1 MIARRQ
7 LGQGGPRVGAVALGT
22 MNFQGTYGA
31 ADAAESQRVIDA
43 CIDIGIDHIDTSDVY
58 GAGGAEEMLAP
69 VLARHR
75 GRVTIASKAGIT
87 RNPDHPF
94 DNSPAYLRAA
104 LERSLRRMGVERI
117 DLYYL
122 HRREAARPVE
132 EAMETLMRLRDE
144 GKIGAIGLSEV
155 APSTLERA
163 CAIGPV
169 AAVQSEYSL
178 WSRQVELGMVDA
190 CARHGAALVAFSPVG
205 RGAFADVPPDP
216 AGFAPGDLRAG
227 MPRFQADTWA
237 RNLPRLRAF
246 ADWARDQGES
256 PAAVAIAWVLSRAP
270 HVIALP
276 GSRSLEHWRQIARGA
291 GLSLSADQLARIDA
305 ILPAGWAHGAR
316 YGTAMAQGPEGWA

>member
-1 MIARRQ
+1 MERRQ
-7 LGQGGPRVGAVALGT
+7 LGQGGPMVGAVALGT
-22 MNFQGTYGA
+22 MNFMGTYGA
-31 ADAAESQRVIDA
+31 ADPPDSLSVIEA
-43 CIDIGIDHIDTSDVY
+43 CIEMGIDHIDTSDVY
-58 GAGGAEEMLAP
+58 GAGGAETLLAP

-104 LERSLRRMGVERI
+104 LEGSLRRMGVERI

-132 EAMETLMRLRDE
+132 EAMEALMRLRDE

-163 CAIGPV
+163 CAVGPV

-178 WSRQVELGMVDA
+178 WSRQVELGMTDA
-190 CARHGAALVAFSPVG
+190 CARHGAALVAFSPLG
-205 RGAFADVPPDP
+205 RGVFGAAPPDP
-216 AGFAPGDLRAG
+216 AGFAPGDLRIT
-227 MPRFQADTWA
+227 MPRFQPENWA

-246 ADWARDQGES
+246 ADWARDRGEC
-256 PAAVAIAWVLSRAP
+256 PAAVAIAWVLSRAT

-276 GSRSLEHWRQIARGA
+276 GSRSLDHWRQIARGA
-291 GLSLSADQLARIDA
+291 ALRLDAAALDQIDRL
-305 ILPAGWAHGAR
+305 LPAGWAHGPR
-316 YGTAMAQGPEGWA
+316 YGQAMALGPEGWS

>member
-1 MIARRQ
+1 MIPRRQ
-7 LGQGGPRVGAVALGT
+7 LGQGGPLVGAVALGT

-31 ADAAESQRVIDA
+31 ADAADSQRVIDA
-43 CIDIGIDHIDTSDVY
+43 CVEMGIVHIDTSDVY
-58 GAGGAEEMLAP
+58 GGGGAEEMLAP

-87 RNPDHPF
+87 RDPDHPF

-104 LERSLRRMGVERI
+104 LDRSLRRMGVERI

-122 HRREAARPVE
+122 HRREAGRPVE
-132 EAMETLMRLRDE
+132 EAMDALMRLQAE

-155 APSTLERA
+155 APATLDRA

-205 RGAFADVPPDP
+205 RGVFADVPPDP

-227 MPRFQADTWA
+227 MPRFQPDNWA

-256 PAAVAIAWVLSRAP
+256 PAAMAIAWVLSRAP

-276 GSRSLEHWRQIARGA
+276 GSRSLDHWHQIARGA
-291 GLSLSADQLARIDA
+291 GLSLTGDQLAQIDVL
-305 ILPAGWAHGAR
+305 LPAGWAHGAR
-316 YGTAMAQGPEGWA
+316 YGAAMAQGPETWA

>member
-1 MIARRQ
+1 MIPRRQ
-7 LGQGGPRVGAVALGT
+7 LGQGGPVVGAVALGT

-31 ADAAESQRVIDA
+31 ADAADSQRVIDA
-43 CIDIGIDHIDTSDVY
+43 CVEMGIDHIDTSDVY

-87 RNPDHPF
+87 RDPDHPF

-104 LERSLRRMGVERI
+104 LDRSLRRMGVERI

-122 HRREAARPVE
+122 HRREAGRPVE
-132 EAMETLMRLRDE
+132 EAMDALMRLQAE

-155 APSTLERA
+155 APATLDRA

-205 RGAFADVPPDP
+205 RGVFGDVPPDP

-227 MPRFQADTWA
+227 MPRFQPDNWA

-256 PAAVAIAWVLSRAP
+256 PAAMAIAWVLSRAQ

-276 GSRSLEHWRQIARGA
+276 GSRSLDHWGQIARGA
-291 GLSLSADQLARIDA
+291 GLSLTAGQLAQIDA
-305 ILPAGWAHGAR
+305 LLPAGWTHGAR
-316 YGTAMAQGPEGWA
+316 YGAAMAQGPETWA

>member
-1 MIARRQ
+1 MERRQ
-7 LGQGGPRVGAVALGT
+7 LGQGGPMVGAVALGT
-22 MNFQGTYGA
+22 MNFMGTYGA
-31 ADAAESQRVIDA
+31 ADPRDSLAVIDA
-43 CIDIGIDHIDTSDVY
+43 CIEMGIDHIDTSDVY
-58 GAGGAEEMLAP
+58 GGGGAEEMLAP

-94 DNSPAYLRAA
+94 DNSPTYLRAA
-104 LERSLRRMGVERI
+104 LEGSLRRMGVERI

-132 EAMETLMRLRDE
+132 EAMEALLRLRDE

-155 APSTLERA
+155 APATLERA
-163 CAIGPV
+163 CAVGPV

-178 WSRQVELGMVDA
+178 WSRQVELGMTDA
-190 CARHGAALVAFSPVG
+190 CARHGAALVAFSPLG
-205 RGAFADVPPDP
+205 RGVFRDAPPDP
-216 AGFAPGDLRAG
+216 AGFAPGDLRTT
-227 MPRFQADTWA
+227 MPRFQPDNWA

-246 ADWARDQGES
+246 GDWARDRGEC

-276 GSRSLEHWRQIARGA
+276 GSRSVDHWRQIARGA
-291 GLSLSADQLARIDA
+291 ALRLDAEALDQIERL
-305 ILPAGWAHGAR
+305 LPAGWAHGPR
-316 YGTAMAQGPEGWA
+316 YEQAMALGPEGWS

>member
-43 CIDIGIDHIDTSDVY
+43 CIDMGIDHIDTSDVY

-132 EAMETLMRLRDE
+132 
-144 GKIGAIGLSEV
+144 
-155 APSTLERA
+155 
-163 CAIGPV
+163 
-169 AAVQSEYSL
+169 
-178 WSRQVELGMVDA
+178 
-190 CARHGAALVAFSPVG
+190 
-205 RGAFADVPPDP
+205 
-216 AGFAPGDLRAG
+216 
-227 MPRFQADTWA
+227 
-237 RNLPRLRAF
+237 
-246 ADWARDQGES
+246 
-256 PAAVAIAWVLSRAP
+256 
-270 HVIALP
+270 
-276 GSRSLEHWRQIARGA
+276 
-291 GLSLSADQLARIDA
+291 
-305 ILPAGWAHGAR
+305 
-316 YGTAMAQGPEGWA
+316 